1 MMSRISILY
10 LLSRY
15 LNVFI
20 LLVVV
25 TSIIFTIA
33 YVEMGNLD
41 NSSSSE
47 DDNPMNYSR
56 VDDDRLNALQT
67 ESTYLRLDNIS
78 GSLETYRGSK
88 YNVLHLNIHSLP
100 SKYTELCNMLT
111 ILTNNEIIVHFVL
124 LCTSLTRGGVAMYI
138 AHSFTYKERFDLCIH
153 IEGEFESIAVE
164 ITDKLQKQNT
174 VVAEVYRIPNTNESL
189 SIQRYE
195 EMVANICGN
204 TNQVILGSDMNFDYT
219 KVGEHK
225 NTSDLL
231 NVFFSQGLL
240 PTVSRPT
247 RITHTSATVIN
258 NVYMKCA
265 GYRNVNSR
273 IIVSDISDHYAI
285 LACMGESDGTG
296 RKEPL
301 IFNCRPIDIAQDEV
315 EYCHT

>member
-1 MMSRISILY
+1 MYI
-10 LLSRY
+10 
-15 LNVFI
+15 
-20 LLVVV
+20 
-25 TSIIFTIA
+25 
-33 YVEMGNLD
+33 
-41 NSSSSE
+41 
-47 DDNPMNYSR
+47 
-56 VDDDRLNALQT
+56 
-67 ESTYLRLDNIS
+67 
-78 GSLETYRGSK
+78 
-88 YNVLHLNIHSLP
+88 
-100 SKYTELCNMLT
+100 
-111 ILTNNEIIVHFVL
+111 
-124 LCTSLTRGGVAMYI
+124 AMYI
-138 AHSFTYKERFDLCIH
+138 ANSFTYKERFDLCIN

-174 VVAEVYRIPNTNESL
+174 VVAEVYRISNTNESL

-204 TNQVILGSDMNFDYT
+204 TNQVILGSDMNFDYK

-247 RITHTSATVIN
+247 RITHTSATVID

-285 LACMGESDGTG
+285 LACMGWGGSRGGGGSRGPRTPPG
-296 RKEPL
+296 PQRGGPGPL
-301 IFNCRPIDIAQDEV
+301 FQNEENSIYYLQFYLIPPNKSL
-315 EYCHT
+315 